1 MKSND
6 YFKVS
11 GVTSVISYFGFLCK
25 KKKRDLEFREIYYL
39 DNGELAIRDNS
50 RARNLYIER
59 CGTWHK
65 SIKYC
70 ENSFNEM
77 LICLYAYV
85 ISTEHQ
91 DEVYGFSQLPESFS
105 NLFREY
111 QKKTIRAFKEL
122 ETFREFKFDS
132 TLKNE
137 IYSLELGEIKTKDK
151 MEELYKRFSKEL
163 FDQE

>member
-6 YFKVS
+6 CFKVS
-11 GVTSVISYFGFLCK
+11 GVNSVIFYFLLLCK
-25 KKKRDLEFREIYYL
+25 KVKRILDIHRIYRFY
-39 DNGELAIRDNS
+39 NGKLTIRDNS

-70 ENSFNEM
+70 ENSFTEM
-77 LICLYAYV
+77 LICLYSYI

-91 DEVYGFSQLPESFS
+91 DEVYGFSQLPESYS
-105 NLFREY
+105 ELFRKY

-137 IYSLELGEIKTKDK
+137 IYSLEIGEIKTKDEMK
-151 MEELYKRFSKEL
+151 ELYKRFYEEL